1 MDDLLYFLTK
11 NPVAAIFIAW
21 FLYRFFFGGK
31 NKAKKAQEQQQ
42 AQMKAGE
49 GRKKSFQERLEEAL
63 KEAQSATQPNA
74 QSGQQTL
81 LESTRVAVQQ
91 PVERKVTPARTSP
104 APQVS
109 SEANDPFAFHSL
121 TGQTVKRT
129 DYDLNK
135 ESFAY
140 HDAINEPV
148 EQAFHLKGFTGF
160 HEAHGLSHGSSIM
173 SPKPSDEESQQSS
186 GVPDFLGGD
195 GGMRRAIILNE
206 ILGRP
211 RALRRLGS

>member
-42 AQMKAGE
+42 AQMKASGAQ
-49 GRKKSFQERLEEAL
+49 KKSFQERLEEAL
-63 KEAQSATQPNA
+63 KEAQSATQPGA

-81 LESTRVAVQQ
+81 LESTRVAVPQ
-91 PVERKVTPARTSP
+91 PVEMKVSTERTGS
-104 APQVS
+104 PQVS

-121 TGQTVKRT
+121 TGQAVQRT

-135 ESFAY
+135 DSFAY

-173 SPKPSDEESQQSS
+173 PSPSPDEESQPSS
-186 GVPDFLGGD
+186 STPDFLGTE
-195 GGMRRAIILNE
+195 GGWRQSIILNE
-206 ILGRP
+206 IIGRP
-211 RALRRLGS
+211 RALRRFGQ